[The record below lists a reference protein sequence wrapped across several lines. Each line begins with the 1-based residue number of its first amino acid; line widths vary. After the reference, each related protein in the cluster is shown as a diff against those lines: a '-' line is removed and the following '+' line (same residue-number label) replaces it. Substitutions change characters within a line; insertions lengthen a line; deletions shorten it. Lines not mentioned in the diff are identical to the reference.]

1 MRSQAVVTPVK
12 TGVQKI
18 RNGLK
23 TLDSGACPGRDPG
36 FAGMKI

>member
-1 MRSQAVVTPVK
+1 MRSQEVVTPVK

-23 TLDSGACPGRDPG
+23 ALDSGWSLSAPGGPE
-36 FAGMKI
+36 